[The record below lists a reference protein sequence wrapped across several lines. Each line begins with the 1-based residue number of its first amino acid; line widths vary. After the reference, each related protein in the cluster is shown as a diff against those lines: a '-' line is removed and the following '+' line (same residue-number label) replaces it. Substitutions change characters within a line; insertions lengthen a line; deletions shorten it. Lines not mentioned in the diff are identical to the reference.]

1 MTTPIKK
8 ASYIRNMGTCG
19 AALIIAGI
27 GPWGWNCRPT
37 SQPAALEADMN
48 VIDK

>member
-27 GPWGWNCRPT
+27 GPWGWNCRPAG
-37 SQPAALEADMN
+37 SFGGGYECHWQ
-48 VIDK
+48 I